1 MDRNSVIGFAL
12 IAAIMIVWLQFMK
25 PEQKLGLEKA
35 TAPREALQKTPTDSL
50 PAPSPAMAA
59 ATAKADSFGSFA
71 QASVGT
77 EKTITVNNDLFTA
90 KLSSKGATLKSLVLK
105 KHFDVNGK
113 PFNLVSSSDKGALS
127 MLFLSSDGR
136 RIDTRDLYFRSL
148 DAKTSETVTGKEK
161 LSVSY
166 VLDVD
171 AARSITVTYTFSGD
185 SYVVDYDLKLNG
197 FGSTIAGNEYQLNW
211 DGGLVYSEKDHK
223 DESANALAGAYL
235 GGGLL
240 KLDASDAKKSYREEE
255 SGKAEWIAVRN
266 KYFVSAIIP
275 QRSTE
280 GVYLQGSKMAG
291 SEVENYVAALKM
303 AVPAGQNVVD
313 DHYRL
318 YVGPLDY
325 NTVKSLQVGLEKIMD
340 FGWEWLTRP
349 FAEYLILPIFNWM
362 NKYVTNYGLIIIIF
376 AFLIKLVTWPLSLA
390 STKSMKKMSALQPMM
405 QELQEKYKDNPA
417 KLQSELGRIYKEA
430 GVNPLGGCLPTVIQM
445 PLLFAMFYVFRS
457 SIQLRQHG
465 FLWAKDLSVPDSI
478 FDFGF
483 ALPLYGDHIAVM
495 PILMAVTVFLQ
506 QKITPTAQSNEQ
518 MKIMLWMFPAMM
530 LLFFNNM
537 PAGLGLYYLM
547 FNVFSIAQQAYINA
561 TVSDEDKAAA
571 AMQVAAASK
580 PAQGSKKGGKKK

>member
-25 PEQKLGLEKA
+25 PEQKLELEKA
-35 TAPREALQKTPTDSL
+35 ATPREAVQKPSANGAPVASAPETSMESL
-50 PAPSPAMAA
+50 GA
-59 ATAKADSFGSFA
+59 FA
-71 QASVGT
+71 QASMGD
-77 EKTITVNNDLFTA
+77 EQTITVNSDLFTA
-90 KLSSKGATLKSLVLK
+90 VLSSKGATLKSLVLK
-105 KHFDVNGK
+105 KHLAVNGK
-113 PFNLVSSSDKGALS
+113 PFNLVSSKDKGALS
-127 MLFLSSDGR
+127 MLFLSNDGK
-136 RIDTRDLYFRSL
+136 RIDTRELYFRSL
-148 DAKTSETVTGKEK
+148 NTKTSETVTGQKK

-171 AARSITVTYTFSGD
+171 TNRSIQVTYTFTGD

-211 DGGLVYSEKDHK
+211 DGGLVYSEKDK
-223 DESANALAGAYL
+223 VDESHNALASAYL

-240 KLDASDAKKSYREEE
+240 KLDASDAKKSYQEEE
-255 SGKAEWIAVRN
+255 SGKAEWVAVRN
-266 KYFVSAIIP
+266 KYFVAALIP
-275 QRSTE
+275 QRTTE
-280 GVYLQGSKMAG
+280 GVYLQGKKVAG
-291 SEVENYVAALKM
+291 SEFENYVTALKM
-303 AVPAGQNVVD
+303 RFPAGQNLVD

-325 NTVKSLQVGLEKIMD
+325 NTVKSLHVGLEKIMD
-340 FGWEWLTRP
+340 FGWDWLTRP

-362 NKYVTNYGLIIIIF
+362 NKVVTNYGLIIIIF

-430 GVNPLGGCLPTVIQM
+430 GVNPLGGCLPTLIQM

-465 FLWAKDLSVPDSI
+465 FLWVKDLSVPDSVYN
-478 FDFGF
+478 FGF
-483 ALPLYGDHIAVM
+483 ALPLYGDHIAIM
-495 PILMAVTVFLQ
+495 PILMAVTVFFQ

-518 MKIMLWMFPAMM
+518 MKIMMWMFPAMM

-537 PAGLGLYYLM
+537 PAGLALYYLM
-547 FNVFSIAQQAYINA
+547 FNIFSIAQQAYINA
-561 TVSDEDKAAA
+561 TVSDADKAAA
-571 AMQVAAASK
+571 AIQVAAASK
-580 PAQGSKKGGKKK
+580 PAQGAKKGGKKK

>member
-25 PEQKLGLEKA
+25 PEQKMELQKA
-35 TAPREALQKTPTDSL
+35 AAPREAVQQSAGNGL
-50 PAPSPAMAA
+50 PAASPVVT
-59 ATAKADSFGSFA
+59 ATETLGAFA

-77 EKTITVNNDLFTA
+77 EQTTTVENELFKAT
-90 KLSSKGATLKSLVLK
+90 LSSKGATLKSLVLK

-113 PFNLVSSSDKGALS
+113 PFNLISSKEKGALS
-127 MLFLSSDGR
+127 MLFLSNDGK

-148 DAKTSETVTGKEK
+148 DAKTSETVSGKQK

-171 AARSITVTYTFSGD
+171 AARSITVTYTFTGD
-185 SYVVDYDLKLNG
+185 SYVVDYGLKLNG
-197 FGSTIAGNEYQLNW
+197 FASTIAGNEYQLNW

-266 KYFVSAIIP
+266 KYFVSALIP

-280 GVYLQGSKMAG
+280 GVYLQGSKSAG

-325 NTVKSLQVGLEKIMD
+325 NTVKSLHVNLEKIMD

-376 AFLIKLVTWPLSLA
+376 AFLIKMVTYPLSLA

-405 QELQEKYKDNPA
+405 QELQEKYKNDPA
-417 KLQSELGRIYKEA
+417 KLQNELGRVYKEA
-430 GVNPLGGCLPTVIQM
+430 GVNPLGGCLPTLIQM

-465 FLWAKDLSVPDSI
+465 FLWVKDLSVPDSV
-478 FDFGF
+478 FNFGF
-483 ALPLYGDHIAVM
+483 ALPLYGDHVAIM
-495 PILMAVTVFLQ
+495 PILMAVTVYLQ
-506 QKITPTAQSNEQ
+506 QKITPTTQSNEQ
-518 MKIMLWMFPAMM
+518 MKIMMWMFPAMM

-537 PAGLGLYYLM
+537 PAGLALYYLM
-547 FNVFSIAQQAYINA
+547 FNIFSVAQQAYMNA
-561 TVSDEDKAAA
+561 TVTEEDKAAA
-571 AMQVAAASK
+571 AMQVAAAMK
-580 PAQGSKKGGKKK
+580 PAPKKGGKKK